1 MEERTLIDG
10 QEFAMR
16 FAQAAVQE
24 NYRDAEL
31 TMAAKKF
38 LLSYLTAY
46 YLVDDFNS
54 IERTNFTSEDTKKFK
69 DMSFEELLKRVSELN
84 KY

>member
-16 FAQAAVQE
+16 FAQVAVRE

-69 DMSFEELLKRVSELN
+69 DMSFDELLKRVSELN

>member
-10 QEFAMR
+10 QEFALR
-16 FAQAAVQE
+16 FAQAAVRE

-54 IERTNFTSEDTKKFK
+54 IERTNFTKEDTKKFK
-69 DMSFEELLKRVSELN
+69 DMSFDELLKRVSELN